1 MRPGGTHLRDA
12 AVRPLN
18 TQRDSTRQI
27 AHHPRILSREV
38 MKNRQAQSLTRR
50 TLLVAMRVSQ
60 SFEDQ
65 SNPSRKMPMSGVVA
79 G

>member
-1 MRPGGTHLRDA
+1 
-12 AVRPLN
+12 
-18 TQRDSTRQI
+18 
-27 AHHPRILSREV
+27 